1 MNTEQLV
8 LVAYLVPVAL
18 FVIGLK
24 RLSKVRTARRGNL
37 MLATGVLLAVVITLV
52 EMGVVDY
59 TWILV
64 GLAVGATVGV
74 VIVLRASATSMPQ
87 VVARFNGF
95 SGAAAALIG
104 MALFWDVVVDADA
117 GSTPLAAL
125 GPLESVAL
133 VISVVIGAVT
143 FSGSIL
149 AEAKLWGRLSR
160 LTSVPG
166 RAPLLVVSSVL
177 TVAAGVVG
185 LLLVDVRWAAL
196 SIIGLL
202 VFSLL
207 VGFFAVAPVGGADM
221 PVMISLL
228 NSVSGLA
235 VAASG
240 FAIGNTMLIMGG
252 IIVGAAGL
260 MLTQIMCVAMNRT
273 LLSVFA
279 GGLGDG
285 GSSEGGSD
293 SYENVV
299 GSDPEEAAMVLE
311 VARSVVIVPGY
322 GLAAARAQQ
331 SAADLADVLAAQGME
346 VRFAIHPV
354 AGRMPG
360 HMNVVLAEANVP
372 YDRLVEMDRINSDF
386 PNVDVVIV
394 VGANDVVN
402 PAANEATG
410 SPIAGMPILDVEN
423 AQRVMVVKR
432 SLSPGYAG
440 IKNELFERDH
450 CTMLFGDAKQ
460 VLDDLTRELKANV
473 PV

>member
-1 MNTEQLV
+1 MSAEEITQL
-8 LVAYLVPVAL
+8 AYLVPVAL
-18 FVIGLK
+18 FVLGIK
-24 RLSKVRTARRGNL
+24 RLARVRTARTGNL
-37 MLATGVLLAVVITLV
+37 ILASGVLVAVVITLV
-52 EMGVVDY
+52 EMGLVNY
-59 TWILV
+59 TWMVL
-64 GLAVGATVGV
+64 GLAAGGTVGV
-74 VIVLRASATSMPQ
+74 ITVLRASATSMPQ

-95 SGAAAALIG
+95 SGAAAALVG
-104 MALFWDVVVDADA
+104 LALFWEEVVSPDA
-117 GSTPLAAL
+117 GEGAIGLMGAMAGLALA
-125 GPLESVAL
+125 V
-133 VISVVIGAVT
+133 SVVIGAAT
-143 FSGSIL
+143 LSGSIL

-160 LTSVPG
+160 LTRVPG
-166 RAPLLVVSSVL
+166 RGPLVVGASIL
-177 TVAAGVVG
+177 TVVAMA
-185 LLLVDVRWAAL
+185 LSLSLVDVRYAAL
-196 SIIGLL
+196 AILFLL
-202 VFSLL
+202 LFSLA

-273 LLSVFA
+273 LWSVFA
-279 GGLGDG
+279 GGLGEVASG
-285 GSSEGGSD
+285 EGG

-311 VARSVVIVPGY
+311 AARNVVIVPGY

-331 SAADLADVLAAQGME
+331 PAADLADALAEQGIQ

-372 YDRLVEMDRINSDF
+372 YDRLVEMERVNSDF
-386 PNVDVVIV
+386 PNVDLVIV

-402 PAANEATG
+402 PAANQASG

-423 AQRVMVVKR
+423 ARRVMVVKR

-460 VLDDLTRELKANV
+460 VLEDLVREFRAGV
-473 PV
+473 PTP

>member
-1 MNTEQLV
+1 MSTEEITQL
-8 LVAYLVPVAL
+8 AYLVPVAL
-18 FVIGLK
+18 FVLGIK
-24 RLSKVRTARRGNL
+24 RLARVRTARTGNL
-37 MLATGVLLAVVITLV
+37 LLAVGVLSAVLITLV
-52 EMGVVDY
+52 EMGRVDY
-59 TWILV
+59 TWILLGLVV
-64 GLAVGATVGV
+64 GGAVGV
-74 VIVLRASATSMPQ
+74 VTVMRASATSMPQ

-95 SGAAAALIG
+95 SGVAAALVG
-104 MALFWDVVVDADA
+104 LALFWDEVVFADTGDRA
-117 GSTPLAAL
+117 IGLLGAMSAIALA
-125 GPLESVAL
+125 V
-133 VISVVIGAVT
+133 SVVIGAAT
-143 FSGSIL
+143 FSGSVL
-149 AEAKLWGRLSR
+149 AEAKLWGRLGR
-160 LTSVPG
+160 LGRIPG
-166 RAPLLVVSSVL
+166 RAALIALSSVL
-177 TVAAGVVG
+177 GVVAG
-185 LLLVDVRWAAL
+185 ALSLALVDVRHAAVAMV
-196 SIIGLL
+196 LL
-202 VFSLL
+202 LLFSVA

-235 VAASG
+235 VAAGG

-260 MLTQIMCVAMNRT
+260 MLTQIMCTAMNRT
-273 LLSVFA
+273 LWSVFA
-279 GGLGDG
+279 GGLGEVAG
-285 GSSEGGSD
+285 GD
-293 SYENVV
+293 DNAYENVV

-311 VARSVVIVPGY
+311 AARNVVIVPGY

-331 SAADLADVLAAQGME
+331 PAADLADVLTEQGAR

-360 HMNVVLAEANVP
+360 HMNVVLAEADVP
-372 YDRLVEMDRINSDF
+372 YERLVEMERINSDF

-402 PAANEATG
+402 PAANAASG

-423 AQRVMVVKR
+423 AHRVMVVKR

-460 VLDDLTRELKANV
+460 VLDDLVRELRAGALAS
-473 PV
+473 

>member
-1 MNTEQLV
+1 
-8 LVAYLVPVAL
+8 
-18 FVIGLK
+18 
-24 RLSKVRTARRGNL
+24 
-37 MLATGVLLAVVITLV
+37 
-52 EMGVVDY
+52 
-59 TWILV
+59 
-64 GLAVGATVGV
+64 
-74 VIVLRASATSMPQ
+74 MPQ

-95 SGAAAALIG
+95 SGAAAALVG
-104 MALFWDVVVDADA
+104 LALFWEEVVSPDTGEGAIGLMGVM
-117 GSTPLAAL
+117 AAL
-125 GPLESVAL
+125 AL
-133 VISVVIGAVT
+133 AVSVVIGAAT
-143 FSGSIL
+143 LSGSVL
-149 AEAKLWGRLSR
+149 AEAKLWGRLNR
-160 LTSVPG
+160 LTRIPG
-166 RAPLLVVSSVL
+166 RGPLVVGASVL
-177 TVAAGVVG
+177 ALATMA
-185 LLLVDVRWAAL
+185 LSLSPVDVRYAVPA
-196 SIIGLL
+196 I
-202 VFSLL
+202 SLL
-207 VGFFAVAPVGGADM
+207 LLFGLAVGFVAVAPVGGADM

-279 GGLGDG
+279 GGLGEVVSG
-285 GSSEGGSD
+285 EGD

-311 VARSVVIVPGY
+311 AARNVVIVPGY

-331 SAADLADVLAAQGME
+331 SAADLADALAEQGVQ

-360 HMNVVLAEANVP
+360 HMNVVLAEADVP
-372 YDRLVEMDRINSDF
+372 YDRLVEMERINSDF
-386 PNVDVVIV
+386 PNVDLVIV
-394 VGANDVVN
+394 VGANDVVD
-402 PAANEATG
+402 PAADRASG

-423 AQRVMVVKR
+423 ARRVMVVKR

-460 VLDDLTRELKANV
+460 VLEDLVREFRAGV
-473 PV
+473 STS

>member
-1 MNTEQLV
+1 MSAEEITRL
-8 LVAYLVPVAL
+8 AYLVPVAL
-18 FVIGLK
+18 FVLGIK
-24 RLSKVRTARRGNL
+24 RLARVRTARTGNL
-37 MLATGVLLAVVITLV
+37 FLAVGVLLAVIITLV
-52 EMGVVDY
+52 EMGLVDY
-59 TWILV
+59 TWMVLGFV
-64 GLAVGATVGV
+64 AGGTVGV
-74 VIVLRASATSMPQ
+74 ITVLRASATSMPQ

-95 SGAAAALIG
+95 SGAAAALVG
-104 MALFWDVVVDADA
+104 LALFWEEV
-117 GSTPLAAL
+117 LAPDTGEGAIGLMGAVSAL
-125 GPLESVAL
+125 AL
-133 VISVVIGAVT
+133 AISVVVGAAT
-143 FSGSIL
+143 LSGSIL
-149 AEAKLWGRLSR
+149 AEAKLWGRLGR
-160 LTSVPG
+160 LTRIPG
-166 RAPLLVVSSVL
+166 RGPLIVGASLLTLVTMALSLS
-177 TVAAGVVG
+177 
-185 LLLVDVRWAAL
+185 LVDVRYAVLAIL
-196 SIIGLL
+196 LLLLFGLA
-202 VFSLL
+202 

-279 GGLGDG
+279 GGLGEVASG
-285 GSSEGGSD
+285 EGD

-299 GSDPEEAAMVLE
+299 GSDPEDAAMVLDA
-311 VARSVVIVPGY
+311 ARNVVIVPGY

-331 SAADLADVLAAQGME
+331 TAADLADALAEQGVQ

-372 YDRLVEMDRINSDF
+372 YDRLVEMERINSDF
-386 PNVDVVIV
+386 PNVDLVIV

-402 PAANEATG
+402 PAANRASG

-423 AQRVMVVKR
+423 ARRVMVVKR

-460 VLDDLTRELKANV
+460 VLEDLVREFRAGLPA
-473 PV
+473 P